1 MDYRG
6 GALPNAISR
15 TIGPTFVIRFRR
27 SIAPLLLLSRR
38 ILSRRAADPQRSPSC
53 GVAARDPQEQG
64 YPRVAQKACLKNR
77 RVRRFRNGLTAERQS
92 SHGSTSSPR
101 AEFFIAVHPELS
113 RRTRPPRLG
122 VEFSPGPKDHLLR
135 GYSLIWTM

>member
-1 MDYRG
+1 MDHRG

-38 ILSRRAADPQRSPSC
+38 ILSRRAAYPQRSPSC

-77 RVRRFRNGLTAERQS
+77 RVRRLRNGLTAETQS
-92 SHGSTSSPR
+92 SHGSTVREALRQASSTAFSSEPVEESPR
-101 AEFFIAVHPELS
+101 AEFFIAAHPETCMMDVGS
-113 RRTRPPRLG
+113 
-122 VEFSPGPKDHLLR
+122 
-135 GYSLIWTM
+135 